1 MSVALPCSKRKIT
14 LDIPYLFGY
23 NSKMN
28 TLIQSSVFADWLRTL
43 ADDIAKA
50 HILRRMV
57 SAELGNFGDC
67 EPVGEGIS
75 EMRVHHGQGY
85 RVYFVRRGGAIYVL
99 LCGGSKASQKRDI
112 KRAKMMAHELKE
124 NLR

>member
-1 MSVALPCSKRKIT
+1 
-14 LDIPYLFGY
+14 
-23 NSKMN
+23 MN

-50 HILRRMV
+50 HILRRIV

-75 EMRVHHGQGY
+75 EIVFIMDRVTA
-85 RVYFVRRGGAIYVL
+85 FISSGAVERSM
-99 LCGGSKASQKRDI
+99 CCCVVA
-112 KRAKMMAHELKE
+112 AKPARNETSNAPK
-124 NLR
+124 